1 MNTEN
6 TYYSSEME
14 LIERVSP
21 EVADCIRQE
30 LKDQRKYLKMIAS
43 ENYCSPSV
51 QACMGNWMTDKY
63 AEGYPYHRYYAGTDN
78 VDKVEQFAID
88 KAKELF
94 GSEHANV
101 QPHSG
106 SEANQQA
113 YWAILSNKVM
123 TPMVERFREMDGKP
137 YKTLSDLPKDR
148 WDEVRRACHSQRLL
162 GMDYYSGGHLTHG
175 YRMNNSAQLFDA
187 YSYGVGADGWIDYDA
202 IERMVVEV
210 SPLVL
215 LCGYSAYPRKVN
227 FRTMR
232 EIADRHGC
240 VLMVDMA
247 HFAGLVAGKVFEGDY
262 DPVRWAD
269 IVTTTTHKTLRGP
282 RGGMILCKSWLAE
295 DVDKGCPMT
304 MGGPLPHV
312 MCAKAVALV
321 EASSES
327 FREYAQGIVRNSK
340 ALADRLVKE
349 GLTLQTGG
357 TDNHMVLVDVSKL
370 GLNGRQAESILR
382 ECGVTCNRNT
392 LPNDVNGAW
401 YTSGVRLGVQALT
414 TLGMGVDEIDEI
426 GGMVAEVLK
435 NTKPV
440 VKNGVP
446 SKTKAKVDE
455 EVKERARGTVERLLE
470 EFKLYDGVEV

>member
-1 MNTEN
+1 M
-6 TYYSSEME
+6 
-14 LIERVSP
+14 
-21 EVADCIRQE
+21 
-30 LKDQRKYLKMIAS
+30 
-43 ENYCSPSV
+43 
-51 QACMGNWMTDKY
+51 
-63 AEGYPYHRYYAGTDN
+63 
-78 VDKVEQFAID
+78 
-88 KAKELF
+88 
-94 GSEHANV
+94 
-101 QPHSG
+101 
-106 SEANQQA
+106 
-113 YWAILSNKVM
+113 
-123 TPMVERFREMDGKP
+123 
-137 YKTLSDLPKDR
+137 
-148 WDEVRRACHSQRLL
+148 
-162 GMDYYSGGHLTHG
+162 
-175 YRMNNSAQLFDA
+175 
-187 YSYGVGADGWIDYDA
+187 
-202 IERMVVEV
+202 
-210 SPLVL
+210 L